1 MTAKKTT
8 TEAKAA
14 KPTTVFRVHYRTSED
29 DKRHTMDVAAADVGG
44 AHEKVRASV
53 AEGVRVF
60 IDKTKAKTN
69 G

>member
-8 TEAKAA
+8 TEAKAE
-14 KPTTVFRVHYRTSED
+14 KPKTVFRVHYRTSED
-29 DKRHTMDVAAADVGG
+29 NKRHTMDVAAADVGG
-44 AHEKVRASV
+44 AHEAVRAAV
-53 AEGVRVF
+53 GDGIRVF